1 MAKDKVAE
9 DTATPEQS
17 EAVAPAPVVE
27 LTIGEL
33 MAQMQ
38 TALDGK
44 DFKAVSSISRQID
57 QRNRAVEKAALDAK
71 RAKAGEVGNVVLN
84 AIMGVV
90 SPLVTDGTLDDFD
103 GIWFTMDFGEQEPT
117 IRIVKTATKAARS
130 GNGGTGKKFDISTDD
145 MLSKHGTEMYKQ
157 SGMTFQQAYDSNVDK
172 NWRYAIRTALLKL
185 EGVI

>member
-1 MAKDKVAE
+1 MAKEAKE
-9 DTATPEQS
+9 NTAIPEQS
-17 EAVAPAPVVE
+17 EAVAPAPVE
-27 LTIGEL
+27 RTIDEL
-33 MAQMQ
+33 MSDMQ
-38 TALDGK
+38 TALTGK

-57 QRNRAVEKAALDAK
+57 QRNRAVEKAALDEK

-130 GNGGTGKKFDISTDD
+130 GNGGTGKKFDVSTDD
-145 MLSKHGTEMYKQ
+145 MLARYGEEPYKE
-157 SGMTFQQAYDSNVDK
+157 SGMTFKVAYESNTDK
-172 NWRYAIRTALLKL
+172 NWRYAIRTALLKKQ
-185 EGVI
+185 GVI